1 MAQPRPGPTSRLSPI
16 ERTAREGAVFLSKL
30 QDLAIFMENDPHT
43 FSTYWSGQAPFV
55 ASLALQQLRRWM
67 AHNPWF
73 RDYDQSHW
81 FEVPAEQIEGLQT
94 DYQQKWLALGQQL
107 LTQRPFDFS
116 DHRFA
121 GTSWSE
127 PLFGSLAAFYL
138 LNSDYL
144 LKLAALLPIDA
155 EKPRKRL
162 NYLVEQAIAASAP
175 SNFLP
180 SNPDALQRILETG
193 GASLFSGLLHL
204 LGDLQEGRL
213 RQCDQGDFE
222 VGVSLAI
229 TPGEVVFENELFQ
242 LIQYRPLTE
251 TQYARPLFIVPPAI
265 NKYYILDLRPENSLV
280 RHLLEQGHQVF
291 LMSWRNFDQE
301 HAGLT
306 WDDLIQGGVISALRV
321 TRAISGERR
330 LGCLGFCIG
339 GTLLSSALAV
349 LAARGDR
356 DIASLSLFATFLDYL
371 DTGQV
376 SVFVD
381 EQMVAYRE
389 RTIGGQGGAVGLFR
403 GEDMGNTF
411 SLLRPNE
418 LWWNYHVDK
427 YLKGQKPIPLD
438 LLFWNNDGTHLPGP
452 MYCWYLR
459 HTYLQNDLKSGEL
472 DCCGVK
478 LDLRAIEAPA
488 YVLGTHDDHIVPW
501 RSAYASTALL
511 SGPCRF
517 VLGGSGH
524 IAGVI
529 NPPARQKRHYWTHEQ
544 VPEDPD
550 AWFAQ
555 AEQHPGSW
563 WNDWFAWLAGHAG
576 ERRPAVEQIGS
587 AEYPALEPAPGRY
600 VKQ

>member
-1 MAQPRPGPTSRLSPI
+1 MDNSHA
-16 ERTAREGAVFLSKL
+16 F
-30 QDLAIFMENDPHT
+30 NN
-43 FSTYWSGQAPFV
+43 YWSGQAPFAANLV
-55 ASLALQQLRRWM
+55 LQQLRLWL

-73 RDYDQSHW
+73 AGHDQSQW
-81 FEVPAEQIEGLQT
+81 FEIPTGQLEQLQA
-94 DYQQKWLALGQQL
+94 DYHREWTTLGQQW
-107 LTQRPFDFS
+107 LTHQTFSFD
-116 DHRFA
+116 DRRFA
-121 GTSWSE
+121 SGNWSE

-138 LNSDYL
+138 LNSGFL
-144 LKLAALLPIDA
+144 LKLVAMLPI
-155 EKPRKRL
+155 ETGKSRRRL
-162 NYLVEQAIAASAP
+162 NYLIEQTIAASAP

-180 SNPDALQRILETG
+180 SNPDALNRMMETQG
-193 GASLFSGLLHL
+193 TSLITGLLHL
-204 LGDLQEGRL
+204 LGDLREGKL
-213 RQCDQGDFE
+213 RQCDQGEFE
-222 VGVSLAI
+222 IGVSLAI
-229 TPGEVVFENELFQ
+229 TPGEVVFETSIFQ

-251 TQYARPLFIVPPAI
+251 TQYQRPLFIVPPVI

-291 LMSWRNFDQE
+291 LMSWRNFAQE
-301 HAGLT
+301 QSGLSME
-306 WDDLIQGGVISALRV
+306 DLIQDGVISAMRV
-321 TRAISGERR
+321 TRAISGERQ
-330 LGCLGFCIG
+330 LNCLGFCIG

-356 DIASLSLFATFLDYL
+356 DVTSLSLLATFLDYL
-371 DTGQV
+371 DTGQID
-376 SVFVD
+376 VFID

-389 RTIGGQGGAVGLFR
+389 RTIGGQGGATGLFR

-427 YLKGQKPIPLD
+427 YLKGQKPPPLD
-438 LLFWNNDGTHLPGP
+438 LLFWNNDSTNLPGP

-459 HTYLQNDLKSGEL
+459 HTYLQNDLKTGEL

-478 LDLRAIEAPA
+478 LDLRSIDVPA

-517 VLGGSGH
+517 VLGASGH

-529 NPPARQKRHYWTHEQ
+529 NPPARQKRHYWTNEAT
-544 VPEDPD
+544 PENPD
-550 AWFAQ
+550 TWLAS

-563 WNDWFAWLAGHAG
+563 WDDWFSWLANHGG
-576 ERRPAVEQIGS
+576 ERKPAVTRLGS
-587 AEYPALEPAPGRY
+587 AEYPIVEPAPGRY
-600 VKQ
+600 VRG